1 MENGEWRMENGEWG
15 MENGER
21 GMENGRLR
29 EQNHIILLTFFV
41 ELGSARMKS
50 K

>member
-1 MENGEWRMENGEWG
+1 MENGEWRMGNGEWG
-15 MENGER
+15 TGNGER

>member
-1 MENGEWRMENGEWG
+1 MENGEWG
-15 MENGER
+15 MGNGEWGMGNGER